1 MAEPTTP
8 TPKKPGR
15 RKKGVPRSAQRA
27 HPDGSGGE
35 IADGPEPD
43 SEDEA
48 ELFGLLGVVSPPQNP
63 VDVNGRSGGA
73 SNGLGKG
80 VLPVSKADIDQA
92 NPAPS
97 KKGGRRKKEAV
108 ESRETSGAEG
118 MSSNP
123 KPRQGRRQGNGTGQE
138 DRAAVSEGEV
148 VQSKG
153 RRSRNQV
160 PRDGDLNA
168 GSIAQPEPIHPA
180 SIATHS
186 LISESA
192 FDVSS
197 MSQSLPAENF
207 FAPSASGRSK
217 GAGSKGS
224 KGSKGTA
231 AGDESAMWE
240 MPDAGGL
247 QELTVSLDFSFDL
260 DPC

>member
-15 RKKGVPRSAQRA
+15 RKKGVPRSAQRTR
-27 HPDGSGGE
+27 PDGSGGE
-35 IADGPEPD
+35 VVDGPEPS

-63 VDVNGRSGGA
+63 VGVNVKAGGE
-73 SNGLGKG
+73 SSGLGKG

-97 KKGGRRKKEAV
+97 KKGGRRKKEV
-108 ESRETSGAEG
+108 TESRETSGAEG
-118 MSSNP
+118 MSSHP

-153 RRSRNQV
+153 RRSRNLV
-160 PRDGDLNA
+160 SRGADLNS
-168 GSIAQPEPIHPA
+168 GSVAQPEPVHPD

-224 KGSKGTA
+224 KGSKGTT
-231 AGDESAMWE
+231 AGDESTVWE
-240 MPDAGGL
+240 MPDVGGL
-247 QELTVSLDFSFDL
+247 QELTVSRFLPKI

>member
-35 IADGPEPD
+35 VAEGPEPS
-43 SEDEA
+43 SEDEE

-63 VDVNGRSGGA
+63 VGVNGKVGRASSG
-73 SNGLGKG
+73 LEKG
-80 VLPVSKADIDQA
+80 VLPVSKAGIDQA

-108 ESRETSGAEG
+108 ESGQTSGAEG

-123 KPRQGRRQGNGTGQE
+123 KPRHGRRQGNGTGQG
-138 DRAAVSEGEV
+138 DRAALSEGEI

-153 RRSRNQV
+153 RRSRNQAS
-160 PRDGDLNA
+160 RDGDIKTA
-168 GSIAQPEPIHPA
+168 SIAQPEPVPA
-180 SIATHS
+180 STATHS
-186 LISESA
+186 LISDSA

-207 FAPSASGRSK
+207 FAPSASGRPK

-224 KGSKGTA
+224 KASKGTV
-231 AGDESAMWE
+231 AGDESAVWE
-240 MPDAGGL
+240 MPDGGGS
-247 QELTVSLDFSFDL
+247 QELTVSNHFSCGI

>member
-27 HPDGSGGE
+27 RPDGSGAE
-35 IADGPEPD
+35 IADGPEPS
-43 SEDEA
+43 SEDEE

-63 VDVNGRSGGA
+63 VGVNGKAGGA
-73 SNGLGKG
+73 ASGLGKG
-80 VLPVSKADIDQA
+80 LLPVSKADIDQA
-92 NPAPS
+92 NLAPS

-108 ESRETSGAEG
+108 EPGQISGVEG

-153 RRSRNQV
+153 RRNRQQV
-160 PRDGDLNA
+160 SRDGDIDSA
-168 GSIAQPEPIHPA
+168 SVAQPEPVHPA
-180 SIATHS
+180 STIAES
-186 LISESA
+186 LIVDSA

-207 FAPSASGRSK
+207 FAPSSGRPK

-224 KGSKGTA
+224 KGSKGTV
-231 AGDESAMWE
+231 AGDESAVWE
-240 MPDAGGL
+240 MPDGGGS
-247 QELTVSLDFSFDL
+247 QELTVSRHLSFDI